1 MTAEITGEPR
11 FVCDD
16 NLGKLAR
23 YLRVGGFDTLFDS
36 AIDNSRL
43 IQISLDETRHIL
55 TKDRRLVE
63 RRLVRYYHLIE
74 SDRWPDQLRSVLD
87 HFRLEFRRGRIFSR
101 CLEDNALIQVVDKES
116 IKNRVFPY
124 TFAHQSEFFLCP
136 VCRRIYWAGTH
147 PEAIYKCLERA
158 GIIILD

>member
-1 MTAEITGEPR
+1 MTAEITCEPR

-16 NLGKLAR
+16 HLGKLAR
-23 YLRVGGFDTLFDS
+23 YLRVGGFDTVFDS

-55 TKDRRLVE
+55 TKDRRLIE

-74 SDRWPDQLRSVLD
+74 SDRWPDQLRSVMD
-87 HFRLEFRRGRIFSR
+87 RFGLEFRQGRIFSR
-101 CLEDNALIQVVDKES
+101 CLEDNALIQVVDRES

-124 TFAHQSEFFLCP
+124 TFEHHSEFFHCP
-136 VCRRIYWAGTH
+136 VCLRVYWAGTH
-147 PEAIYKCLERA
+147 PEAIYKRLERA
-158 GIIILD
+158 GITILD

>member
-1 MTAEITGEPR
+1 MTAEITCEPR

-16 NLGKLAR
+16 HLGKLAR
-23 YLRVGGFDTLFDS
+23 YLRVGGFDTVFDS

-55 TKDRRLVE
+55 TKDRRLIE

-74 SDRWPDQLRSVLD
+74 SDRWPDQLRSVLGR
-87 HFRLEFRRGRIFSR
+87 FGLEFRRGRIFSR
-101 CLEDNALIQVVDKES
+101 CLEDNALIQVVDRES

-124 TFAHQSEFFLCP
+124 TFEHHSEFFHCP
-136 VCRRIYWAGTH
+136 VCLRVYWAGTH
-147 PEAIYKCLERA
+147 PEAIYKRLERA
-158 GIIILD
+158 GITILD